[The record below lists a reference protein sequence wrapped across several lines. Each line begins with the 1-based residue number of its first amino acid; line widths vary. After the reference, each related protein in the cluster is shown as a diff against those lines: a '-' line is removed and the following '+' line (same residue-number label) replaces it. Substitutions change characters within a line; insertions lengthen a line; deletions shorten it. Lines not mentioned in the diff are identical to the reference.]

1 MVKEIVAKLNDDKNI
16 IKIENTCTGTFLL
29 LNKDEAIKLKNDLN
43 QIVELME

>member
-29 LNKDEAIKLKNDLN
+29 LNKEEALKLKIDLN
-43 QIVELME
+43 NILELME